1 MAGITGIGSGI
12 NIESIVKA
20 TVAAERAPKDAQLN
34 RIGGKAEAQITALGT
49 LRNALSEFQTTL
61 KGLND
66 PALYNA
72 RTASSSD
79 SARFTA
85 TANKG
90 AQAGK
95 YSIEVLSL
103 ATASKLS
110 SGAITGGAD
119 AAFAQGGTLT
129 IGRDGESFN
138 IDVEAGASLRDVRN
152 SINEQLKGKGIT
164 ANVVSD
170 PVAGTS
176 RLVLASDKTGAGQD
190 LSVSAAT
197 QDNGA
202 TGNSLDSLVAG
213 ASSLTQAT
221 NARIKVDGLEVES
234 ASNKISDVIDGVTL
248 NLLQAN
254 PLSTTDP
261 TQTDPKVM
269 TLTVADNKAA
279 IKSNLQKFVDSYNK
293 LISTTTSLT
302 KMIPVSG
309 GEPVVGE
316 LLGDSSVRNLV
327 NGLRREMS
335 TVTGGSDLKLLSELG
350 INSDKDG
357 KLSINSKKLDSS
369 LAENYDA
376 VEGFLTGENGLMGR
390 MTSRVVGYTET
401 GGVLDE
407 RVKGLQQT
415 REGVK
420 EQRAALDL
428 RIEAVQK
435 RLYAQ
440 YNAMDS
446 LIGQLSRTSDWMSS
460 ALSSLP
466 GVVRQ
471 DK

>member
-12 NIESIVKA
+12 KIDEIVKV

-49 LRNALSEFQTTL
+49 LRSALSEFQTTL

-110 SGAITGGAD
+110 TGTIEGGAD
-119 AAFAQGGTLT
+119 ATFARGGSLT
-129 IGRDGESFN
+129 IGLGEESFKV
-138 IDVEAGASLRDVRN
+138 DVEAGASLRDVRN

-164 ANVVSD
+164 ANIVSD

-176 RLVLASDKTGAGQD
+176 RLVLASDKTGAGND
-190 LSVSAAT
+190 LSISATT
-197 QDNGA
+197 QGDGGS
-202 TGNSLDSLVAG
+202 GNSLDNLVTG
-213 ASSLTQAT
+213 SSSLTQAS
-221 NARIKVDGLEVES
+221 NARLKVDGLEVES
-234 ASNKISDVIDGVTL
+234 ASNKVSDVIDGVTL

-261 TQTDPKVM
+261 TQTESKVM

-279 IKSNLQKFVDSYNK
+279 IKTNLQKFVDSYNK

-316 LLGDSSVRNLV
+316 LLGDSSVRNMV

-335 TVTGGSDLKLLSELG
+335 TITGGSDLKLLSDLG
-350 INSDKDG
+350 INTDKDG
-357 KLSINSKKLDSS
+357 KLSIDTKKLDSS
-369 LAENYDA
+369 LVENYDA

-390 MTSRVVGYTET
+390 MTSRVTGYTET

-428 RIEAVQK
+428 RMEAVQK
-435 RLYAQ
+435 RLYSQ

-446 LIGQLSRTSDWMSS
+446 LIAQLTRTSDWMGS

-466 GVVRQ
+466 GVVRK

>member
-1 MAGITGIGSGI
+1 MDID
-12 NIESIVKA
+12 SIVKA
-20 TVAAERAPKDAQLN
+20 SVAAERAPKEAQLT
-34 RIGGKAEAQITALGT
+34 RINTKTEAQITALGS
-49 LRNALSEFQTTL
+49 LRSALSEFQSTL

-72 RTASSSD
+72 RTATSSD
-79 SARFTA
+79 TARFTA
-85 TANKG
+85 TADKG
-90 AQAGK
+90 AVAGK

-103 ATASKLS
+103 AAASKIS
-110 SGAITGGAD
+110 SGAVSGGAD
-119 AAFAQGGTLT
+119 TTFEQGGTLT
-129 IGRDGESFN
+129 IGRGDDSFTVD
-138 IDVEAGASLRDVRN
+138 IAAGASLRDVRDA
-152 SINEQLKGKGIT
+152 INEQLKEQGIS
-164 ANVVSD
+164 ANIVSD

-190 LSVSAAT
+190 LSLAVTAPDSSEPDA
-197 QDNGA
+197 
-202 TGNSLDSLVAG
+202 NSLNALATDVTVLTE
-213 ASSLTQAT
+213 AS
-221 NARIKVDGLEVES
+221 NARVKVDGLEIES
-234 ASNKISDVIDGVTL
+234 DSNKISNVIDGVTL

-254 PLSTTDP
+254 PASASDP
-261 TQTDPKVM
+261 GQTESKVM
-269 TLTVADNKAA
+269 TLTVANNTAA

-327 NGLRREMS
+327 NGLRREMG
-335 TVTGGSDLKLLSELG
+335 TIAPGSDLKLLSDLG
-350 INSDKDG
+350 INTDKDG
-357 KLSINSKKLDSS
+357 KLSIDSKKLDSA
-369 LAENYDA
+369 LAANYDA

-390 MTSRVVGYTET
+390 MTSRVEGYTQT

-415 REGVK
+415 RESVK
-420 EQRAALDL
+420 AQTAALDL
-428 RIEAVQK
+428 RMERVQA

-446 LIGQLSRTSDWMSS
+446 LISQLSRTSDWMSS
-460 ALSSLP
+460 ALSNLP
-466 GVVRQ
+466 GVVRK

>member
-12 NIESIVKA
+12 DIDSIVKS
-20 TVAAERAPKDAQLN
+20 TVAAERAPKEAQLN
-34 RIGGKAEAQITALGT
+34 RISTKTEAQITALGT
-49 LRNALSEFQTTL
+49 LRSALSEFQSTL

-66 PALYNA
+66 SALYNA
-72 RTASSSD
+72 RTATSSD
-79 SARFTA
+79 TARFTA
-85 TANKG
+85 TADKG

-103 ATASKLS
+103 ATASKVS
-110 SGAITGGAD
+110 TGAIAGGAD
-119 AAFAQGGTLT
+119 ASFAQGGTLT
-129 IGRDGESFN
+129 IGRGDESFD
-138 IDVEAGASLRDVRN
+138 IEVAAGASLRDVRN
-152 SINEQLKGKGIT
+152 AINEQLKEQGIT
-164 ANVVSD
+164 ANIVSD

-190 LSVSAAT
+190 LSISATT
-197 QDNGA
+197 QDNGESGNTLDNLV
-202 TGNSLDSLVAG
+202 TGVTSQ
-213 ASSLTQAT
+213 TQAA
-221 NARIKVDGLEVES
+221 NARIKVDGLEIES
-234 ASNKISDVIDGVTL
+234 DSNTISNVIDGVTL

-254 PLSTTDP
+254 PASAGDP
-261 TQTDPKVM
+261 SQTDSKVM
-269 TLTVADNKAA
+269 TLTVANNTAA

-293 LISTTTSLT
+293 LISTTSSLT

-327 NGLRREMS
+327 NGLRREMG
-335 TVTGGSDLKLLSELG
+335 TVASGSDFKLLSDLG
-350 INSDKDG
+350 ISSDKDG
-357 KLSINSKKLDSS
+357 KLSVDSKKLDSA
-369 LAENYDA
+369 LVANYDA

-390 MTSRVVGYTET
+390 MTSRVEGYTQT

-407 RVKGLQQT
+407 RVKGLNQT
-415 REGVK
+415 RESVK
-420 EQRAALDL
+420 KQTAALDL
-428 RIEAVQK
+428 RMEQVQA

-466 GVVRQ
+466 GVVKK
-471 DK
+471 DS